1 MEAEPMTLEVNIP
14 DVHAEVTAAFYRYED
29 ALVNNKVEVL
39 DEIFWNHPTTL
50 RYGATE
56 NLHSYQE
63 ICEFRASRP
72 SQGLMRT
79 LSNTRITTYGR
90 DFAVANTEFKR
101 PPGDRIG
108 RQSQTWMRTPEGW
121 RVVSA
126 HVSIMIEP
134 K

>member
-1 MEAEPMTLEVNIP
+1 MSHEVNIP
-14 DVHAEVTAAFYRYED
+14 DVLAEVTAAFYRYED
-29 ALVNNKVEVL
+29 ALVNNKVDVL
-39 DEIFWNHPTTL
+39 DESFWDHPTTL
-50 RYGATE
+50 RYGVTE
-56 NLHSYQE
+56 NLHSYRE

-79 LSNTRITTYGR
+79 LENTRITTYGH

-108 RQSQTWMRTPEGW
+108 RQSQTWMRTPAGW
-121 RVVSA
+121 RVVAA

>member
-1 MEAEPMTLEVNIP
+1 MSLEVNIP
-14 DVHAEVTAAFYRYED
+14 DVLAEVTAAFQRYED
-29 ALVNNKVEVL
+29 ALINNKVEVL
-39 DEIFWNHPTTL
+39 DEIFWDHPTTL
-50 RYGATE
+50 RYGVTE

-72 SQGLMRT
+72 SQGLLRI
-79 LSNTRITTYGR
+79 LDNTRITTYGH

-108 RQSQTWMRTPEGW
+108 RQSQTWMRTPAGW

-126 HVSIMIEP
+126 HVSLMIEP
-134 K
+134 R